1 MNLFSIRVALLALG
15 AAVVPLTASA
25 DGGVALGTTTLLQSG
40 DPVEKEDLTFIGDGF
55 TEDQQDLFNDR
66 VDEVV
71 RTLMETHPFF
81 SLRSAF
87 NIHRVNVASPESG
100 TDKFARCGD
109 EDIRDSDDL
118 KETALDTGFCA
129 GGTGNVNRCVL
140 SSDQAE
146 VFAFTAAS
154 PDDEHVIVLVNDSQR
169 GGCASGGVGYLTLS
183 SDFAEVFVHEL
194 GHSLFGLADEYE
206 YDRDGRF
213 TDPEPGAV
221 NVTAQT
227 TRETL
232 VKWNDMILG
241 STPVPSEDDQ
251 DCDAESGSSPG
262 FAVDLIGAYEGAM
275 YHRCDIYRPQP
286 DCMMRHSGHPFCSVC
301 RRKIIRDLLDNL
313 NADRSVRLNHLLV
326 RDDHDPWP
334 KGKGEIYIKYT
345 LETGLETQEGRI
357 PSSGEFSMDSGDS
370 RELQHTLGLLRSEGP
385 GGADD
390 QVNIRVREDDTFSD
404 DKVRNDHDHVFGG
417 SGPFEI
423 DEREWRLRGDVS
435 EAPLVALFDAV
446 GIIDDHEPWIAG
458 DADVY
463 VNYTVSNGAQVVTGR
478 WPTSGDVGIGE
489 GHGRSTGIFMAAVQ
503 VPAEGEVLSLR
514 FRVRDAD
521 GGFTGSDDTIGDD
534 TFEFTAGE
542 QFGTGQVTHQRAG
555 DDYRVTFS
563 LFDALAASGTFDRGP
578 DLVPEPVAGSSGALA
593 FCRPGGSGLV
603 VRVRN
608 QGNEAALVPT
618 TTRVGFRSGAETVST
633 PPLPNG
639 AAADVSVPIPSGCF
653 DPDCNF
659 TITVDAEGDV
669 EELKHDASDTS
680 HEDNNIASGI
690 CIG

>member
-1 MNLFSIRVALLALG
+1 MNPRTTGIALVALG
-15 AAVVPLTASA
+15 AAWLPSPAAA

-40 DPVEKEDLTFIGDGF
+40 DPAEKEDLTFIGDGF
-55 TEDQQDLFNDR
+55 TEGQQDLFNEK

-100 TDKFARCGD
+100 TDKFAQCGD
-109 EDIRDSDDL
+109 EDIQDSDEL

-129 GGTGNVNRCVL
+129 GGTGDVNRCVL
-140 SSDQAE
+140 SADPAE
-146 VFAFTAAS
+146 VFAFSAAS
-154 PDDEHVIVLVNDSQR
+154 PDDEHVIVLVNESQR

-183 SDFAEVFVHEL
+183 SDFDDVFVHEL

-206 YDRDGRF
+206 YDRDGSY
-213 TDPEPGAV
+213 TGPEPGAV
-221 NVTAQT
+221 NVTTQT

-232 VKWNDMILG
+232 DKWNDMILE
-241 STPVPSEDDQ
+241 STAIPTEDGQ
-251 DCDAESGSSPG
+251 DCDAETGSPAG
-262 FAVDLIGAYEGAM
+262 FPVDLIGTYEGAR

-313 NADRSVRLNHLLV
+313 NADRSVRLNDLLI

-334 KGKGEIYIKYT
+334 KGKGEIYMRYT
-345 LETGLETQEGRI
+345 LETGLETQTGRV
-357 PSSGEFSMDSGDS
+357 PGSGHFSMDSGDS
-370 RELQHTLGLLRSEGP
+370 RSLEHTLGLLRSEGP

-390 QVNIRVREDDTFSD
+390 QVSIRVREDDTFSD
-404 DKVRNDHDHVFGG
+404 DEVRNDHDHLLAG
-417 SGPFEI
+417 SGSFEV
-423 DEREWRLRGDVS
+423 DERDWRLRGAVQ
-435 EAPLVALFDAV
+435 EAPLTALFDAV
-446 GIIDDHEPWIAG
+446 GIIDDHEPGIAG

-463 VNYTVSNGAQVVTGR
+463 VHYTVSNGAEAVTGR
-478 WPTSGDVGIGE
+478 WPTSGDVGIAQ
-489 GHGRSTGIFMAAVQ
+489 GHGRSTGVFMAALP
-503 VPAEGEVLSLR
+503 VPADGQVLSVR

-521 GGFTGSDDTIGDD
+521 SWFTGSDDTIGDD
-534 TFEFTAGE
+534 TFEFSAGE
-542 QFGTGQVTHQRAG
+542 QFGTEQVTHQRAA

-563 LFDALAASGTFDRGP
+563 LFNALAASGAFDRGP
-578 DLVPEPVAGSSGALA
+578 DLLPEPAAGSGGAVA
-593 FCRPGGSGLV
+593 FCRPGDSGLV

-608 QGNEAALVPT
+608 QGNEPALVST
-618 TTRVGFRSGAETVST
+618 TTRVSFRPGEQTVAT
-633 PPLPNG
+633 PPLPSG

-659 TITVDAEGDV
+659 TINVDAEDDV

-680 HEDNNIASGI
+680 HEDNNIAVGV